1 MSDTETR
8 STRALKKTINEQS
21 ETIGNLRN
29 RVSTL
34 ADEIADLQHQLGRFK
49 TQVASD
55 IKDIIEHMNK

>member
-1 MSDTETR
+1 MSDSETR
-8 STRALKKTINEQS
+8 TQRALKKTISEQS
-21 ETIGNLRN
+21 ATIGNLRN

-34 ADEIADLQHQLGRFK
+34 ADEIADLQNQLSRFK